1 MNISRLTVALMVVL
15 LLGSSCLFAQDE
27 SGQISGTVK
36 DVATGAALPGA
47 SIWLKGTSLG
57 ASSNLTGFYV
67 ISRVPP
73 GSYTLVVRFIG
84 YVGKEIVVEV
94 KPGSTFEQN
103 FSLLVQ
109 AVEGEEVVVTVQRR
123 GQEAAINQQLSSN
136 TITNVVSAERIH
148 ELPDASA
155 AAALARLPGVSLM
168 LGDEVVVRGVEA
180 KMNQILLN
188 GVRIPSTNM
197 FDRSV
202 NLGFISSNMLSGIE
216 VTKAITPDMDANAIG
231 GVVNLTLRE
240 APEEFHFD
248 ILAQGGY
255 LSLARSTDNY
265 KLWFSASDRF
275 FENSLGVFVQAS
287 ADRSLTGDDHGS
299 LGFEQ
304 VGSANYGEGVYRTSS
319 ATFSLDDNTLMN
331 SGGSIVLDYKLPNG
345 KIILQNNYSHGDNDL
360 ATMTDRYN
368 FGGNGSLVYALNRNA
383 FGRDLWINGLQVTN
397 NFGDLKVDL
406 NLSHSSAN
414 KYTQIAYGWSG
425 DNVTFGNQVNAYP
438 FGRSADGQ
446 RRTYESLMQ
455 YLTLEGVYGLYINPT
470 DPDSSDFNGWV
481 RAHNETF
488 DEHIYNA
495 ALDITLPVS
504 LSNDVSA
511 KFKAGAK
518 VMRMARSDKD
528 WVTFKGT
535 ADPQLYGP
543 SVRNMFPG
551 KTLNASTNLSRLLLS
566 DIVREDFKRANN
578 FLNGNYVFRAPIDKT
593 IYDIFMSQSQMDW
606 NPKIYWPGTDNNDFW
621 GAELF
626 SAAYLMGTF
635 DIGQDL
641 TIMAG
646 ARIEQYNMHY
656 KANFTYVTHS
666 VYGDAFLMPQASLD
680 AAGISTSV
688 DRTDNN
694 IFPNAQI
701 RYKFN
706 DWSDVRI
713 AFTEGIARPDYDRI
727 LPRIYFAPGEF
738 AIAGNTRLKPAF
750 STNLD
755 LALSFYS
762 NEIGLLTIAPF
773 YKKII
778 DFNYNASIFF
788 NDLGRYDVSFPDSV
802 QWVNMGYTGTQM
814 PPASQKISCYV
825 NNPYPALVRGFEVE
839 WQTNFWYLPKPFNT
853 FVLNVNYTKTWS
865 DMDYQQQLYSVENIK
880 QGRFTIQKY
889 HTMDTVRNARLLYQ
903 PNDVVNVSFGADYK
917 GFSGRLSFNLQGNI
931 MTAIGTRPE
940 ESSYTGNIYRWDIT
954 LQQKLPIEG
963 LSVALSGTNL
973 FNNPIYTYQ
982 DFRREVDGPILHNEQ
997 SIDYSPRTILLNVRY
1012 SY

>member
-1 MNISRLTVALMVVL
+1 MTILRLSCALMVVL
-15 LLGSSCLFAQDE
+15 LLGTSGVFAIGE
-27 SGQISGTVK
+27 SGKISGTIT
-36 DVATGAALPGA
+36 DAITGGALPGA
-47 SIWLKGTSLG
+47 SVWLKGTSLG
-57 ASSNLTGFYV
+57 QSTDLEGKYV
-67 ISRVPP
+67 IRDVAA
-73 GSYTLVVRFIG
+73 GTYTLAIRFIG
-84 YVGKEIVVEV
+84 YVGKEISVEV
-94 KPGSTFEQN
+94 KPDQTVVAN
-103 FSLLVQ
+103 FALSPQ
-109 AVEGEEVVVTVQRR
+109 AVEGQEVVVTVQAK
-123 GQEAAINQQLSSN
+123 GQQDAINQQLSSN
-136 TITNVVSAERIH
+136 TITNVVSAEKIH

-168 LGDEVVVRGVEA
+168 FGDEVVVRGVEA

-240 APEEFHFD
+240 APENFHFD
-248 ILAQGGY
+248 VLAQGGY
-255 LSLARSTDNY
+255 LSLARSLDDY

-275 FENSLGVFVQAS
+275 FDNALGVFVQAS
-287 ADRSLTGDDHGS
+287 ADRMLTGDDHGS
-299 LGFEQ
+299 LGFQQ
-304 VGSANYGEGVYRTSS
+304 VGSAPYGEGVYQTNS
-319 ATFSLDDNTLMN
+319 ATFSLDDNIVMN
-331 SGGSIVLDYKLPNG
+331 NGGSLVLDYKLPNG
-345 KIILQNNYSHGDNDL
+345 KIILQNNYSHADNNMG
-360 ATMTDRYN
+360 TMTDTYN
-368 FGGNGSLVYALNRNA
+368 FPGNGSLTYGLNRNA
-383 FGRDLWINGLQVTN
+383 YGRDLWINGLQATN

-406 NLSHSSAN
+406 NLSHSGSN
-414 KYTQIAYGWSG
+414 KYTRIAYGWAG
-425 DNVTFGNQVNAYP
+425 DNMTFGNQVNAYP
-438 FGRSADGQ
+438 FGRTPDGT

-455 YLTLEGVYGLYINPT
+455 YLTLEGVYNLIINPT

-488 DEHIYNA
+488 NEHIYNA
-495 ALDITLPVS
+495 ALDFTLPVS

-535 ADPQLYGP
+535 SDPQLYGP
-543 SVRNMFPG
+543 SVNKMFPG
-551 KTLNASTNLSRLLLS
+551 KTMNAATDMSRLLLS
-566 DIVREDFKRANN
+566 DILRQNYKRADH
-578 FLNGNYVFRAPIDKT
+578 FLNGQYAFRAPIDQT
-593 IYDIFMSQSQMDW
+593 IYDIFMTQSQLDW
-606 NPKIYWPGTDNNDFW
+606 SPKIYWPGTDNNDFW
-621 GAELF
+621 GDELF

-635 DIGQDL
+635 DFGSRL
-641 TIMAG
+641 TVMAG

-666 VYGDAFLMPQASLD
+666 VYGDAFLVPQANLD

-688 DRTDNN
+688 DRKDKN
-694 IFPNAQI
+694 IFPNAQV

-713 AFTEGIARPDYDRI
+713 AITEGIARPDYDRI
-727 LPRIYFAPGEF
+727 LPRVYFSPGEF
-738 AIAGNTRLKPAF
+738 AVAGNTQLKPAF

-762 NEIGLLTIAPF
+762 NEIGLLTISPF

-778 DFNYNASIFF
+778 DFNYQASVYFS
-788 NDLGRYDVSFPDSV
+788 DLGRYNVSFPDSAH
-802 QWVNMGYTGTQM
+802 WVMMGYTGTQM
-814 PPASQKISCYV
+814 PAASQKISCYV
-825 NNPYPALVRGFEVE
+825 NNPNPARVRGFEVE

-880 QGRFTIQKY
+880 VGRLTVQKY
-889 HTMDTVRNARLLYQ
+889 HTRDTVRNARLLFQ
-903 PNDVVNVSFGADYK
+903 PNDVVNISFGADYK
-917 GFSGRLSFNLQGNI
+917 GFSGRISFNLQGNI
-931 MTAIGTRPE
+931 MTAIGSRPE
-940 ESSYTGNIYRWDIT
+940 ESSYTGNIYRWDMT

-973 FNNPIYTYQ
+973 LNNPIYTYQ
-982 DFRREVDGPILHNEQ
+982 DFRREINGPILHNEQ
-997 SIDYSPRTILLNVRY
+997 SIDYSPRTIQLNVRY